1 MGSEPGVG
9 VPASASFAQAL
20 DTLKRE
26 GSNILLVGDVEPGP
40 RESACH
46 RLLGDSSTD
55 SRFRLFVTTDP
66 SRVEATDDVE
76 SAYLVQRPA
85 DSNRARQEYPTT
97 NVTETT
103 MLGVLG
109 TEFVE
114 TVDEFEAE
122 SGTVEPSELRV
133 CVDSVSTLLQTNDS
147 ENVFRLLHVMT
158 TRIRQISGMGH
169 YHLPA
174 GRDEEAVRLL
184 EPLFDAVVEIRAGDQ
199 AEHRWHLRDT
209 ETTTDWIT
217 L

>member
-26 GSNILLVGDVEPGP
+26 GSNILIVGDAESGP
-40 RESACH
+40 RDAACH

-55 SRFRLFVTTDP
+55 DRFRLFVTTDP
-66 SRVEATDDVE
+66 SCVEPGEGVE
-76 SAYLVQRPA
+76 SQYLVQRPA
-85 DSNRARQEYPTT
+85 DSNRARQEYPTS

-122 SGTVEPSELRV
+122 NDDVEPSQLRV

-158 TRIRQISGMGH
+158 TRVRQINGMGH
-169 YHLPA
+169 YHLPID
-174 GRDEEAVRLL
+174 RDDEAVRLL
-184 EPLFDAVVEIRAGDQ
+184 EPLFDAVVEVRSGDQ
-199 AEHRWHLRDT
+199 AEHRWHLRDA
-209 ETTTDWIT
+209 ETTTDWIP

>member
-9 VPASASFAQAL
+9 VPASASFVQAL

-26 GSNILLVGDVEPGP
+26 GSNILVVGDVGVAP
-40 RESACH
+40 REAACH
-46 RLLGDSSTD
+46 RLIGDSSVD

-66 SRVEATDDVE
+66 ARVKASDEVE
-76 SAYLVQRPA
+76 SKYLVQRPA
-85 DSNRARQEYPTT
+85 DSNRARQEYPTS

-114 TVDEFEAE
+114 TIDEFEAE
-122 SGTVEPSELRV
+122 SGDVDPSELRV
-133 CVDSVSTLLQTNDS
+133 CVDSVSTLLQSNDS

-158 TRIRQISGMGH
+158 TRIRQINGMGH
-169 YHLPA
+169 YHLPID
-174 GRDEEAVRLL
+174 RDNEAVRLL
-184 EPLFDAVVEIRAGDQ
+184 EPLFDAVVELRGGDR

-209 ETTTDWIT
+209 ETATDWIP